1 MIFNMDEHVVLIIFA
16 VIGLIVGCLS
26 LTIFVNTFIPR
37 IREEVI
43 ARVQKLYVEKSH
55 KEVVLMYDT
64 LRWGFFVLG
73 LASITLFV
81 ALVIKLNIG

>member
-1 MIFNMDEHVVLIIFA
+1 MDEHIALIIFA
-16 VIGLIVGCLS
+16 VIELIVGCLS

-43 ARVQKLYVEKSH
+43 ARVQKLHLEKPHEEIVS
-55 KEVVLMYDT
+55 MYNS

-81 ALVIKLNIG
+81 VLVIELNIG

>member
-1 MIFNMDEHVVLIIFA
+1 MISNMDEHIALIIFA
-16 VIGLIVGCLS
+16 VIELILGCLS

-43 ARVQKLYVEKSH
+43 VRVQKLYLEKPHTEIVS
-55 KEVVLMYDT
+55 MYNT

-73 LASITLFV
+73 LASITVFV
-81 ALVIKLNIG
+81 VLVIKLNIG

>member
-1 MIFNMDEHVVLIIFA
+1 MAERIILIIFA
-16 VIGLIVGCLS
+16 VLGLILGCLS

-43 ARVQKLYVEKSH
+43 ARVQKLHLEKPYEEIVS
-55 KEVVLMYDT
+55 MYNS

-81 ALVIKLNIG
+81 VLVIELNIG